1 MSNVPSDLKYTNSD
15 EWIRLND
22 DGSIVIGITDFAQH
36 ELGDMVYVE
45 MQEAGQTIDANKEC
59 GVVESVKAAS
69 EVSMPVPGEILE
81 VNEAVE
87 ASPEAINTD
96 PYGEGWLIK
105 VKPADAASLNSLMDA
120 EAYEAKLVAA
130 DH

>member
-22 DGSIVIGITDFAQH
+22 DGSIIIGITDYAQNA
-36 ELGDMVYVE
+36 LGDMVYVE
-45 MQEAGQTIDANKEC
+45 MQEAGQTIEANEEC

-69 EVSMPVPGEILE
+69 EVNMPVPGEILE
-81 VNEAVE
+81 VNAAVE

-96 PYGEGWLIK
+96 PYGDGWLIK
-105 VKPADAASLNSLMDA
+105 VKPGNADSLSVLMDA
-120 EAYEAKLVAA
+120 TAYEAKLAA
-130 DH
+130 SDH